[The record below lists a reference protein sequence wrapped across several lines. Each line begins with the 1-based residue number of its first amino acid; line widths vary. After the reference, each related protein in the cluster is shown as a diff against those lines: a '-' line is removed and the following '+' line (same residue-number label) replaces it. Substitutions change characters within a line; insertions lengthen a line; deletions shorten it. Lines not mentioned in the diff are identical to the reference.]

1 MSKLTAIVLSGLI
14 LIQSFHLVAKDILQL
29 DELIEHAQFH
39 KQEHGDSF
47 LVFLSKHYGELKL
60 DHSKNHQEEQSEH
73 EQLPFQCQGHSSTFI
88 AFLQFNSTN
97 HSSGFEF
104 LKSSETN
111 FIYLNLYASLH
122 DEELLQPPR
131 HA

>member
-1 MSKLTAIVLSGLI
+1 MYKLFSILLSALV
-14 LIQSFHLVAKDILQL
+14 LIQSFNIEADDLMQL
-29 DELIEHAQFH
+29 DELVEHAQFH
-39 KQEHGDSF
+39 KQQYGDTF
-47 LVFLSKHYGELKL
+47 FDFLSKHYGELKAE
-60 DHSKNHQEEQSEH
+60 HSKNHQEEQSEH

-97 HSSGFEF
+97 HSSGFEV
-104 LKSSETN
+104 LNSSETN